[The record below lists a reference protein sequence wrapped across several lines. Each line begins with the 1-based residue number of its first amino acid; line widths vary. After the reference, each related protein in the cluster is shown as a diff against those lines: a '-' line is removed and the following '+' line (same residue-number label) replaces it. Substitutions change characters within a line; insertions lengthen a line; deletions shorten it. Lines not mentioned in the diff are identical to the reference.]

1 MIQIGKIF
9 AGRYRI
15 VRQIGRGGMA
25 DVYLARDLILDGEEV
40 AVKVLRTNYQTD
52 QIAIQ
57 RFQREA
63 RAMAE
68 LDHPNI
74 VRISDI
80 GEEDGQQYLAM
91 EYVNGLDLKRYIK
104 ENAPLSNDVAVRIMG
119 QILLAMRMAHT
130 RGIVHRDL
138 KPQNVILTSNGV
150 AKVTDFGIA
159 VAFAETSLTQTNSML
174 GSVHYLSPEQAR
186 GSKATIQSDIYAMG
200 VILFEMLTGRIPYD
214 GDSAVTIA
222 LQHFQK
228 PLPSVRAENA
238 NVPQALENVVLKATA
253 KKLSERYK
261 TVAEMYTDL
270 ASSLST
276 ARKDEPPIILEGHKV
291 DTKTL
296 PKLSQTAVEAKH
308 VKNQPIKPPLD
319 KKDKKAGLAKT
330 SNQSSAGKTSNT
342 ARRGVRTRYKVLL
355 LAVLLTVAGLY
366 FVFNNSPRTVTV
378 PDVIGQTLQ
387 VATENIEVAGL
398 EVGTVTEE
406 ATTEVEEGKVLRTN
420 PGAKTSRKEGSKV
433 DIVLAKSASIELPSF
448 IGQAKETAQQE
459 LENLGLQVRIK
470 EEFSSQY
477 EAGLVIAMNPN
488 ENELV
493 GKGDVVTLTVSKG
506 VAPQTVPNV
515 VSKTE
520 SAAIQLL
527 EAAGFVVGTVSQEYH
542 TSVAAGSV
550 ISSDPIAG
558 TELPVGSTINLVV
571 SKGKEL
577 IMPNFTSGQ
586 YTYSQARSQLQSLGV
601 NVTNI
606 ERQEDR
612 SYYAT
617 TSDIV
622 IGQYPLAGA
631 TIDGTVTL
639 YVSVAST
646 GTSSES
652 STSSTTS
659 TSTSTTTSDS
669 GQ

>member
-138 KPQNVILTSNGV
+138 KPQNVLLTSNGV

-200 VILFEMLTGRIPYD
+200 IILFEMLTGRIPYD

-228 PLPSVRAENA
+228 PLPSVREENA

-253 KKLSERYK
+253 KKLNERYK
-261 TVAEMYTDL
+261 SVAEMYADL
-270 ASSLST
+270 ASALSMD
-276 ARKDEPPIILEGHKV
+276 RRNEPRVELEGNKV

-296 PKLSQTAVEAKH
+296 PKLSQANVETKVPH
-308 VKNQPIKPPLD
+308 TN
-319 KKDKKAGLAKT
+319 
-330 SNQSSAGKTSNT
+330 SSAQVSATDKGPGKKEVAKSGNKPVSKP
-342 ARRGVRTRYKVLL
+342 RPGMRTRYKVLIG
-355 LAVLLTVAGLY
+355 AILLTVIAAGLM
-366 FVFNNSPRTVTV
+366 FFNTPRTVTV
-378 PDVIGQTLQ
+378 PDVSGQT
-387 VATENIEVAGL
+387 VEKATEMIEVAGL
-398 EVGTVTEE
+398 EVGNITEE
-406 ATTEVEEGKVLRTN
+406 ATATVDEGLVIRTS
-420 PGAKTSRKEGSKV
+420 PAAKTTRRQGSKI
-433 DIVLAKSASIELPSF
+433 DIVVATAAMVSIPDVTDKDSD
-448 IGQAKETAQQE
+448 TARQE
-459 LENLGLQVRIK
+459 LEALGFQVTIK
-470 EEFSSQY
+470 EEYSEKVAQ
-477 EAGLVIAMNPN
+477 GLVIKTDPGANSSA
-488 ENELV
+488 E
-493 GKGDVVTLTVSKG
+493 KGPKITLYVSKG
-506 VAPQTVPNV
+506 VAPQVVPNV
-515 VSKTE
+515 VGKTQE
-520 SAAIQLL
+520 NATQILQT
-527 EAAGFVVGTVSQEYH
+527 AGFSIGTITQEYSS
-542 TSVAAGSV
+542 SVTAGQV
-550 ISSDPIAG
+550 ISTDPVAN
-558 TELPVGSTINLVV
+558 TELTKGSIINLVV

-577 IMPNFTSGQ
+577 IMPDLTSGN
-586 YTYSQARSQLQSLGV
+586 YTYSQARSQLQALGV
-601 NVTNI
+601 NVESI
-606 ERQEDR
+606 EKQEDR
-612 SYYAT
+612 SYYST

-622 IGQYPLAGA
+622 IGQYPAAGA

-646 GTSSES
+646 GTSSDS
-652 STSSTTS
+652 STGSSTS
-659 TSTSTTTSDS
+659 TSTSTDS

>member
-138 KPQNVILTSNGV
+138 KPQNVLLTSNGV

-200 VILFEMLTGRIPYD
+200 IILFEMLTGRIPYD

-228 PLPSVRAENA
+228 PLPSVREENA

-253 KKLSERYK
+253 KKLNERYK
-261 TVAEMYTDL
+261 SVAEMYADL
-270 ASSLST
+270 ASALSMD
-276 ARKDEPPIILEGHKV
+276 RRNEPRVELEGNKV

-296 PKLSQTAVEAKH
+296 PKLSQANVETKVPH
-308 VKNQPIKPPLD
+308 TN
-319 KKDKKAGLAKT
+319 
-330 SNQSSAGKTSNT
+330 SSAQVSATDKGAGKKEVAKSGNKPVSKP
-342 ARRGVRTRYKVLL
+342 RPGMRTRYKVLIG
-355 LAVLLTVAGLY
+355 AILLTVIATGLM
-366 FVFNNSPRTVTV
+366 FFNAPRTVTV
-378 PDVIGQTLQ
+378 PDVSGQT
-387 VATENIEVAGL
+387 VEKATEMIEVAGL
-398 EVGTVTEE
+398 EVGNITEE
-406 ATTEVEEGKVLRTN
+406 ATATVDEGLVIRTS
-420 PGAKTSRKEGSKV
+420 PAAKTTRRQGSKI
-433 DIVLAKSASIELPSF
+433 DIVVATAAMVSIPDVTDKDSD
-448 IGQAKETAQQE
+448 TARQE
-459 LENLGLQVRIK
+459 LEALGFQVTIK
-470 EEFSSQY
+470 EEYSEKVAQ
-477 EAGLVIAMNPN
+477 GLVIKTDPGANSSA
-488 ENELV
+488 E
-493 GKGDVVTLTVSKG
+493 KGAKITLYVSKG
-506 VAPQTVPNV
+506 VAPQVVPNV
-515 VSKTE
+515 VGKTQE
-520 SAAIQLL
+520 NATQILQT
-527 EAAGFVVGTVSQEYH
+527 AGFSIGTITQEYSS
-542 TSVAAGSV
+542 SVTAGQV
-550 ISSDPIAG
+550 ISTDPVAN
-558 TELPVGSTINLVV
+558 TELTKGSIINLVV

-577 IMPNFTSGQ
+577 IMPDLTSGN
-586 YTYSQARSQLQSLGV
+586 YTYSQARSQLQTLGV
-601 NVTNI
+601 NVESI
-606 ERQEDR
+606 EKQEDR
-612 SYYAT
+612 SYYST

-622 IGQYPLAGA
+622 IGQYPAAGA

-646 GTSSES
+646 GTSSDS
-652 STSSTTS
+652 STGSSTS
-659 TSTSTTTSDS
+659 TSTSTDS
-669 GQ
+669 GR